1 MWKSDCSFA
10 TTWWDVCVCVFVCA
24 KQFSFLLHVVGWWS
38 HCHVQNS
45 ANHMFMEI
53 VCKMVPNPKTP
64 PRSLLTELLKVWS
77 CAHFAGWKAVVRTE
91 KCPHKVRKVWEENY
105 IAIMLEVI
113 RKLCEAGFLA
123 IFKRSIFFCFI
134 LNMRKHFL
142 NKSIVTTIIL
152 KCLFI
157 LLLKLQDLNF

>member
-1 MWKSDCSFA
+1 M
-10 TTWWDVCVCVFVCA
+10 CVCMCKAIFISSPRCWLVEPLSRAKLCQPYVHGNCLQDGPQSKNPPPFALDRAFEGVKLCTLCRLEGCCA
-24 KQFSFLLHVVGWWS
+24 
-38 HCHVQNS
+38 
-45 ANHMFMEI
+45 
-53 VCKMVPNPKTP
+53 
-64 PRSLLTELLKVWS
+64 R
-77 CAHFAGWKAVVRTE
+77 